1 MTSPD
6 RPKPVTSAKSRDEE
20 SEFTVDVL
28 TLDVKQALKVTSGY
42 AADGQ
47 DGATH
52 QVASGGVKFSA
63 TVTLTGSGLD
73 RKWRTGW
80 IQTVLP
86 CSQWVTYQNA
96 TGQVQGTMTSTQ
108 RSRARDG
115 DTSPDGETLCIWYD
129 TGTGSALVSPGGT
142 VIVAMDDQ
150 PNVPFHPA
158 YAGKNVPGIKGWK
171 AVGTAG
177 DKNFCSWLVA
187 EAENDKEGAKEIV
200 YLYFFVWTC
209 DFGAVLQDGALVSFT
224 GSTNITSQGPGKGD
238 LDPCFDLVSID
249 EDDFPYEPDD
259 VLKTAR
265 APFQKSAATGGLKR
279 TVATTNRGQKPP
291 QGKDPD

>member
-1 MTSPD
+1 MSSPD
-6 RPKPVTSAKSRDEE
+6 RPKPVASATSRDKK

-28 TLDVKQALKVTSGY
+28 TLDVKQGLNVTSAF

-63 TVTLTGSGLD
+63 TVTLTGSGSD

-86 CSQWVTYQNA
+86 CGQSVTYQNA
-96 TGQVQGTMTSTQ
+96 TGKGQGTMTSAQ
-108 RSRARDG
+108 GSPARDG
-115 DTSPDGETLCIWYD
+115 DQSPDETLCIWYD

-142 VIVAMDDQ
+142 VTVAMNDK

-158 YAGKNVPGIKGWK
+158 YAGTKVPGIKGWK

-177 DKNFCSWLVA
+177 DKTFCTWLVA
-187 EAENDKEGAKEIV
+187 EAENDKESPKEIV
-200 YLYFFVWTC
+200 YLYFVDWTC
-209 DFGAVLQDGALVSFT
+209 NFGATLQDGALLSFT
-224 GSTNITSQGPGKGD
+224 GGTKITNKGPGKGE
-238 LDPCFDLVSID
+238 LVPCLDLVAI
-249 EDDFPYEPDD
+249 EEEDFPFEPDD
-259 VLKTAR
+259 VLKDFR
-265 APFQKSAATGGLKR
+265 PFQRSAAPGDRQR

-291 QGKDPD
+291 QDKDPD